1 MRIMSQSLI
10 VSMVIESSVRML
22 ALTFEG
28 LCTPSQNFLT
38 SCSGFGTP
46 TYSTSPF
53 RSLSVVIGRYRSL
66 SVVIGRYRS
75 LSICWTRGAR
85 FHGRYS
91 AGGA

>member
-10 VSMVIESSVRML
+10 VSMVIESFVRML

-53 RSLSVVIGRYRSL
+53 RSLSVVIGRYRFA
-66 SVVIGRYRS
+66 GREAPASTAAILRAVRS
-75 LSICWTRGAR
+75 RS
-85 FHGRYS
+85 
-91 AGGA
+91 

>member
-46 TYSTSPF
+46 TYSISP
-53 RSLSVVIGRYRSL
+53 SGLS
-66 SVVIGRYRS
+66 
-75 LSICWTRGAR
+75 
-85 FHGRYS
+85 S
-91 AGGA
+91 APRMMSPPLVFAKAE